1 MDDKE
6 RAELKISIAKKIEK
20 SQADI
25 LKLEEVTQPIKPENS
40 LGRVSRMDAINNK
53 SINEA
58 ALRTARQ
65 KHNKLEY
72 AYKRIDDP
80 AFGFCSQCGNGIHP
94 RRILFMPEST
104 FCMNCAKRQ

>member
-6 RAELKISIAKKIEK
+6 RAELKASIATKIERVK
-20 SQADI
+20 ADI
-25 LKLEEVTQPIKPENS
+25 VDLVEVTQPIKPENS

-58 ALRTARQ
+58 ALRTSRQ
-65 KHNKLEY
+65 KLTKLEY
-72 AYKRIDDP
+72 AYSRIDDP
-80 AFGFCSQCGNGIHP
+80 EFGKCSNCGNGIHP

-104 FCMNCAKRQ
+104 FCMSCAKRQ

>member
-6 RAELKISIAKKIEK
+6 RAELKLSIAQKIEK
-20 SQADI
+20 SKTDI

-65 KHNKLEY
+65 KLNKLEY

-80 AFGFCSQCGNGIHP
+80 EFGQCSQCGNGINP

-104 FCMNCAKRQ
+104 FCMNCAKRK